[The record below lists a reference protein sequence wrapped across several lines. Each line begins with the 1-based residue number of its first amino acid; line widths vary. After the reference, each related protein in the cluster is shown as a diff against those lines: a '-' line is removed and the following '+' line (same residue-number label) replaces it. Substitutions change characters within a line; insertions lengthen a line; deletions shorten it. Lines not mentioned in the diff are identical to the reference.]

1 MDDRV
6 KNLERIKESVKTPE
20 FKEVI
25 DKKIDKIKKGEKI
38 YK

>member
-1 MDDRV
+1 MSDRIE
-6 KNLERIKESVKTPE
+6 KLERIKKEIKTPE
-20 FKEVI
+20 LKKAI